1 MDKTSSRIWS
11 DVGPLTSDSLR
22 VCLWSGPRNVSTAVM
37 YAFAQRSDT
46 RVVDE
51 PLYGHYLRVSGADHP
66 GRDQI
71 MAVQNCDG
79 EAVVREIVLGRTDRP
94 VLFIKQMAHHLVNL
108 DLSFLEET
116 RNAFLIRDPEEMLQS
131 LVSQIPNP
139 KLGDTG
145 LALQAEMYDRLTGLG
160 RRPAI
165 LDARELLLNPR
176 DVLTQLCESLDLLFD
191 PAMLSWKEGGRP
203 EDGVW
208 APYWYQNIHRS
219 TGFGPYRP
227 KTETFPERLEPL
239 LAECRPYYEYLYR
252 QTIRSS

>member
-1 MDKTSSRIWS
+1 
-11 DVGPLTSDSLR
+11 
-22 VCLWSGPRNVSTAVM
+22 M

-66 GRDQI
+66 GRDQV
-71 MAVQNCDG
+71 MAAQNCDG
-79 EAVVREIVLGRTDRP
+79 EAVVREIVLGPADRP
-94 VLFIKQMAHHLVNL
+94 VLFTKQMAHHLVEL

-116 RNAFLIRDPEEMLQS
+116 RNAFLIRDPEEMLPS
-131 LVSQIPNP
+131 LVNQIPNP
-139 KLGDTG
+139 RLGDTG
-145 LALQAEMYDRLTGLG
+145 LALQAELYDRLTGFG

-176 DVLTQLCESLDLLFD
+176 DVLTQLCESLDLPFD

-219 TGFGPYRP
+219 TGFEPYRP
-227 KTETFPERLEPL
+227 KTEAFPERLLPL

-252 QTIRSS
+252 HAIRSS